1 MANSF
6 IQVSEPID
14 FKAHQHLFIH
24 KNQHKMFCLLKGKLK
39 MINGEKILSGGDDF
53 GLEHILNLEP
63 IEEDFEVLEDA
74 TIIAIETMTMHEP
87 KIMNGIINNIVDYI
101 REVREKLLKGTTSCR
116 P

>member
-1 MANSF
+1 MPNSF

-14 FKAHQHLFIH
+14 YKMHQHFVIH

-39 MINGEKILSGGDDF
+39 MINGQRVLSSGEAF
-53 GLEHILNLEP
+53 GLEQILNLEP

-74 TIIAIETMTMHEP
+74 TIVAIETMRFNEP
-87 KIMNGIINNIVDYI
+87 IMMNSIINNIVDYI
-101 REVREKLLKGTTSCR
+101 RDVREKLLKGTTSCR